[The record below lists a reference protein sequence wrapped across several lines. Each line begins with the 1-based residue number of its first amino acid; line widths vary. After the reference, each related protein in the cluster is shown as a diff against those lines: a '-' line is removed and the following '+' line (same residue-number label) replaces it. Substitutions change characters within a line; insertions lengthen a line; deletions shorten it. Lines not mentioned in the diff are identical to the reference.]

1 MHLYVNIL
9 KTVQDSPKLLLMT
22 NTKLHMRF
30 RSAPRS
36 WMTLNC

>member
-1 MHLYVNIL
+1 
-9 KTVQDSPKLLLMT
+9 MT
-22 NTKLHMRF
+22 NTKLHMCF